1 MSHLDQ
7 PHATSRR
14 ELRKFGS
21 LVGGAFLVLAT
32 IALWRHKSPT
42 VVRTFG
48 GLGGV
53 LVVAGVVVPRI
64 LGPVYTGWM
73 RLALMISKVTTPIF
87 MAVIYFVVLTPTG
100 FLMRMF
106 GWRGLRPA
114 SKDTGWVT
122 RPVGERASSLERQF

>member
-14 ELRKFGS
+14 ELRDFGL
-21 LVGGAFLVLAT
+21 LVGGAFVALAA
-32 IALWRHKSPT
+32 IALWRHKPPML
-42 VVRTFG
+42 VRSFG
-48 GLGGV
+48 GLGFV
-53 LVVAGVVVPRI
+53 LVVAGLVVPRI

-73 RLALMISKVTTPIF
+73 RFALAISKVTTPIF

-100 FLMRMF
+100 FLMRLF
-106 GWRGLRPA
+106 GWRGLGPA
-114 SKDTGWVT
+114 SKETNWAT